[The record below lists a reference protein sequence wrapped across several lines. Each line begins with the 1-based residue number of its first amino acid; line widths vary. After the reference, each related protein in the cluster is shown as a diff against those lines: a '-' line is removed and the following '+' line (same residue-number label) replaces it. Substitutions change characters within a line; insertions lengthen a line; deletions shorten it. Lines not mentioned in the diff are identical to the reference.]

1 MSNIFKKLFIF
12 FIVAISFILISYI
25 WNEISIPLINTNETI
40 GYLTIQNYNPFN
52 DTLRYILIICI
63 PVSLYFFLTK
73 YFFNKKISI
82 DKFFKINNK
91 HDIQQISFREIKEYF
106 VLILFLIILQFLFF
120 DHVNPKLDYLHD
132 GDYLTPAYNFFS
144 SPGIWSSAF
153 SSHGGSDIFYASF
166 AWELFNSKTIGSVRI
181 FMAML
186 IVLLKVVSVLFI
198 FKLINISYLN
208 KDLKKIFFF
217 LFSIIIIS
225 FSNFELPMNYSIIS
239 YRDIYYLLFFIFL
252 FNFIYYRNISS
263 LFLIPFI
270 SFLTPL
276 FHIDIGIYLNA
287 LLLGLFIYLYL
298 LKEFQNLSKILLIYL
313 SLWVI
318 FFLFVGKKEFLSF
331 FEHLFYIARHVDL
344 VHGLQHP
351 QPLFDVGKNEH
362 GFRATKGLIFQLLA
376 CIIILREVFFKENR
390 SIKEKTFLIFLIF
403 MSFIAYK
410 NALGRS
416 DAQHI
421 RMSSDLPLIIMS
433 FFFLEKFLRFLQSK
447 KIDLYL
453 GNKLI
458 ILIIII
464 IFSVSIFDI
473 NNFKKNKSINEFIVK
488 NELHFLDEDSK
499 IFLKKSSVYFDED
512 ECIFNFT
519 GDISL
524 PYYLKKK
531 TCTKYFS
538 PWLISGIKLEN
549 EYINDLK
556 RIKHKYVLYN
566 SPKYNPDNIS
576 VKERLKFVNKFLV
589 KNYRKIYS
597 YNGFE
602 ILERLN

>member
-1 MSNIFKKLFIF
+1 MSNFFKRFTIFSLISL
-12 FIVAISFILISYI
+12 SFILISYL
-25 WNEISIPLINTNETI
+25 WNDISIPLENNNQTI

-52 DTLRYILIICI
+52 DTIRYICII
-63 PVSLYFFLTK
+63 SLPLFL
-73 YFFNKKISI
+73 YLFLQIYLLKK
-82 DKFFKINNK
+82 KLKINNLLNNFNYTS
-91 HDIQQISFREIKEYF
+91 DRPSLGFSEIKYYF
-106 VLILFLIILQFLFF
+106 LGILLLIIIQFLSF
-120 DHVNPKLDYLHD
+120 DHSHTKLDHLHD
-132 GDYLTPAYNFFS
+132 GDYLTPAFNFILNK
-144 SPGIWSSAF
+144 GIWSSAF
-153 SSHGGSDIFYASF
+153 SSHGGADIFYAAM
-166 AWELFNSKTIGSVRI
+166 AWSIFKVTSVSSVKLFMSYFVIILKILSV
-181 FMAML
+181 F
-186 IVLLKVVSVLFI
+186 FI
-198 FKLINISYLN
+198 FKLINLSILE
-208 KDLKKIFFF
+208 KKLKKF
-217 LFSIIIIS
+217 LFVILSIILIN
-225 FSNFELPMNYSIIS
+225 FSNFEFPMNYSIIS
-239 YRDIYYLLFFIFL
+239 YRDIYYLIFFIFL
-252 FNFIYYRNISS
+252 IDFIYYRSAVSIYSIS
-263 LFLIPFI
+263 FI

-276 FHIDIGIYLNA
+276 FHIDTGIYLNSLF
-287 LLLGLFIYLYL
+287 LLLIIYLTFTQEFKNLFKLLSSYISYWLILFIFVGQD
-298 LKEFQNLSKILLIYL
+298 EILSFVNHLIYM
-313 SLWVI
+313 
-318 FFLFVGKKEFLSF
+318 
-331 FEHLFYIARHVDL
+331 AQHVDL

-351 QPLFDVGKNEH
+351 QPIFETGDKH
-362 GFRATKGLIFQLLA
+362 GFRATKGLLLQLLA
-376 CIIILREVFFKENR
+376 CIVVLREIFFRENR
-390 SIKEKTFLIFLIF
+390 STKDKIFLIFLIF